1 VSRERVPR
9 VAITGIGIV
18 SALGSD
24 SRTTFRRLTAGEVGI
39 RNVESFDVS
48 GQRCRLAAEVR
59 GLDVRD
65 IAPTGAEDSWSRSD
79 AMGLYAAREALAE
92 ARFDARV
99 TPVALAVG
107 GTTGGMREAEEILT
121 RYSDVL
127 PAECARRLLAYPL
140 STPAERIADGIG
152 GVTRIATVCSA
163 CSSSANAIA
172 LAGSWILSGRARA
185 VLAGGT
191 DGLCRLTFA
200 GFDALGVM
208 SGEPCRPFDQRR
220 NGMSLGEGAAF
231 LLLEV
236 EAEAIARG
244 ASILGFLA
252 GFSVGAEA
260 FHITHPEPTAK
271 VPARLIGEALARA
284 GLVASDIDYV
294 NAHGTATPQNDAA
307 EGRALGLALG
317 SELGRIRVSSSKGQ
331 VGHTLGAAGAIEA
344 AITVL
349 ALANGVAPPTA
360 GLETPDPEIALR
372 HVRGSAESGKLRA
385 ALSTSFGFGGTG
397 VVLAFESAD
406 AAARDVGLPTIGLVV
421 SAVHVAGPLGSDP
434 ATYLEATAVAG
445 ELSPEPVLDPAR
457 SRRYDRVSALVSAS
471 SGHLLGDAN
480 LESARVGLA
489 HGSAY
494 GNVERSVEFL
504 RRLFDRGPR
513 FASPAEFP
521 HLVPSAAAGNASIY
535 LGLGGPVLN
544 VSELGASAEAAL
556 ALGASFIEAG
566 LSDAMIAGSAE
577 SRDAIVASVLGPLHS
592 GKTLRSDRRG
602 EGSVWLLLESE
613 RGLLARNQK
622 ALAKLRFWD
631 EGKASVRLPAPLN
644 DAACV
649 IVSAGLESLLDAD
662 WAKCP
667 RLELGDHPI
676 PEEVRGAF
684 AVAAAVQ
691 VIATGRAREVLVLS
705 DGRETVRAFC
715 FVAP

>member
-1 VSRERVPR
+1 MSRDDATR

-24 SRTTFRRLTAGEVGI
+24 AATTFRRLTQGDVGI

-48 GQRCRLAAEVR
+48 GHRCRLAAEVA

-65 IAPTGAEDSWSRSD
+65 IAPAGAADSWSRSD
-79 AMGLYAAREALAE
+79 AMGLYAAREALAA
-92 ARFDARV
+92 ARIDLEN
-99 TPVALAVG
+99 TELGLAVG
-107 GTTGGMREAEEILT
+107 GTTGGMREAEAILT
-121 RYSDVL
+121 RYNDVL

-140 STPAERIADGIG
+140 STPAERIAAAIG
-152 GVTRIATVCSA
+152 GVSRIATVCSA

-172 LAGSWILSGRARA
+172 LAGSWIRTGRSRR

-208 SGEPCRPFDQRR
+208 STEPCRPFDQLRS
-220 NGMSLGEGAAF
+220 GMSLGEGAAF
-231 LLLEV
+231 LVL
-236 EAEAIARG
+236 EAEADAIARG
-244 ASILGFLA
+244 ARILGFLA

-260 FHITHPEPTAK
+260 FHITHPEPNAK
-271 VPARLIGEALARA
+271 VPAALIAQALARA
-284 GLVASDIDYV
+284 RLRPSDVDYV
-294 NAHGTATPQNDAA
+294 NAHGTGTPQNDAA
-307 EGRALGLALG
+307 EGKALANAFG
-317 SELGRIRVSSSKGQ
+317 SELERIRVSSSKGQ
-331 VGHTLGAAGAIEA
+331 LGHTLGAAGAIEA

-349 ALANGVAPPTA
+349 AIANGLAPPTA
-360 GLETPDPEIALR
+360 GLETPDPALPLR
-372 HVRGSAESGKLRA
+372 HVRGRAEPGKLRA

-406 AAARDVGLPTIGLVV
+406 AEPRDVRTRATSLCV

-434 ATYLEATAVAG
+434 SLYLDSTAPAG

-480 LESARVGLA
+480 LDPAGVGLA

-566 LSDAMIAGSAE
+566 LSNAMIAGSAE

-592 GKTLRSDRRG
+592 GKNVRPERRG
-602 EGSVWLLLESE
+602 EGSVWLLVESATALE
-613 RGLLARNQK
+613 ARKQK

-631 EGKASVRLPAPLN
+631 EGNASVRLLPPGSR
-644 DAACV
+644 DACV
-649 IVSAGLESLLDAD
+649 VVSPGAESLLDEE
-662 WAKCP
+662 WSKCP
-667 RLELGDHPI
+667 RLSLADHPV

-684 AVAAAVQ
+684 ALAAAVQ
-691 VIATGRAREVLVLS
+691 LIVSGRTSEVLVVS
-705 DGRETVRAFC
+705 DGRDTVRAFC
-715 FVAP
+715 FTAP

>member
-1 VSRERVPR
+1 MSRERVPR

-24 SRTTFRRLTAGEVGI
+24 SATTFRRLTAGEVGI

-65 IAPTGAEDSWSRSD
+65 IAPAGAADSWSRSD
-79 AMGLYAAREALAE
+79 AMGLTAAREALAQ
-92 ARFDARV
+92 ARLDART
-99 TPVALAVG
+99 TPMALAVG

-140 STPAERIADGIG
+140 STPAERVADGIG

-172 LAGSWILSGRARA
+172 LAGSWIVSGRART

-231 LLLEV
+231 LVL
-236 EAEAIARG
+236 EAEADAMARG
-244 ASILGFLA
+244 AAVLGFLA

-260 FHITHPEPTAK
+260 FHITHPEPNAK
-271 VPARLIGEALARA
+271 VPAALIGEALSRA
-284 GLVASDIDYV
+284 GLAASDIDYV
-294 NAHGTATPQNDAA
+294 NAHGTGTPQNDAA
-307 EGRALGLALG
+307 EGKALALALG
-317 SELGRIRVSSSKGQ
+317 TELERIQVSSSKAQ

-360 GLETPDPEIALR
+360 GLETPDPAIPLR
-372 HVRGSAESGKLRA
+372 HVRGRAATGKLRA

-406 AAARDVGLPTIGLVV
+406 ALARESELCARNLVV

-434 ATYLEATAVAG
+434 GLYLDATLPAG

-480 LESARVGLA
+480 LDPGRVGLA

-544 VSELGASAEAAL
+544 VSELGASAEASL

-566 LSDAMIAGSAE
+566 LSDAMITGSAE

-592 GKTLRSDRRG
+592 GKNLRPDRRG

-613 RGLLARNQK
+613 SGLATRNQK
-622 ALAKLRFWD
+622 PLAKLRFWD
-631 EGKASVRLPAPLN
+631 EGAASVRLLPPISD
-644 DAACV
+644 DAQV
-649 IVSAGLESLLDAD
+649 LVPAGLESLLGGE
-662 WAKCP
+662 WESRP
-667 RLELGDHPI
+667 RLSLADHPI

-684 AVAAAVQ
+684 ALAAAVHL
-691 VIATGRAREVLVLS
+691 IASGRAREVLVLA
-705 DGRETVRAFC
+705 DGRNTVRAFC

>member
-1 VSRERVPR
+1 MSQNGAPR

-24 SRTTFRRLTAGEVGI
+24 RATTFRRLTAGDVGI
-39 RNVESFDVS
+39 RTVEAFDVTK
-48 GQRCRLAAEVR
+48 QRCRLAAEVH
-59 GLDVRD
+59 GLEVKD
-65 IAPTGAEDSWSRSD
+65 IAPVGAADSWSRSD
-79 AMGLYAAREALAE
+79 AMGLYAAREAIAN
-92 ARFDARV
+92 ARIDPKKAGL
-99 TPVALAVG
+99 ALAVG

-121 RYSDVL
+121 RYNDVL

-140 STPAERIADGIG
+140 STPAERIADALG

-172 LAGSWILSGRARA
+172 LAGSWILTGRSRV

-208 SGEPCRPFDQRR
+208 SGEPCRPFDRRR

-231 LLLEV
+231 LVL
-236 EAEAIARG
+236 EAESDALGRG
-244 ASILGFLA
+244 AEILGFLA

-260 FHITHPEPTAK
+260 FHITHPEPNAK
-271 VPARLIGEALARA
+271 VPAALIAEALGRA
-284 GLVASDIDYV
+284 GLRPSDVDYV

-307 EGRALGLALG
+307 EGKALALALG
-317 SELGRIRVSSSKGQ
+317 SELERIRVSSSKGQ

-349 ALANGVAPPTA
+349 ALAEGLAPPTA
-360 GLETPDPEIALR
+360 GLETPDPELPLR
-372 HVRGSAESGKLRA
+372 HVRGRAEAVKLRA

-397 VVLAFESAD
+397 VVLAFESAS
-406 AAARDVGLPTIGLVV
+406 AEAREAPARMTRLCV
-421 SAVHVAGPLGSDP
+421 SAVHVAGPLGSNPSLYLDP
-434 ATYLEATAVAG
+434 SASVG

-471 SGHLLGDAN
+471 SAHLLGDAN
-480 LESARVGLA
+480 LDPARVGLA

-544 VSELGASAEAAL
+544 VSELGASAEASL

-566 LSDAMIAGSAE
+566 LACAMITGSAE

-592 GKTLRSDRRG
+592 GKNLRPERRG

-613 RGLLARNQK
+613 DELAARTQK
-622 ALAKLRFWD
+622 PVAKLRFWD
-631 EGKASVRLPAPLN
+631 EGKRSVRLLPPESS
-644 DAACV
+644 DACV
-649 IVSAGLESLLDAD
+649 IAPPSLEASLGELWAD
-662 WAKCP
+662 CP
-667 RLELGDHPI
+667 RRALADHPI

-684 AVAAAVQ
+684 ALAAAVEL
-691 VIATGRAREVLVLS
+691 IRSGEAREVLVLA
-705 DGRETVRAFC
+705 DGRDTVRAFC
-715 FVAP
+715 FTAP